1 MLTDVSPKTFISRT
15 SISENITEMKGCRAV
30 CVCVCVCEQESKSEL
45 GRNFSEQSGKKNVK
59 QFQKKQS
66 PAT

>member
-30 CVCVCVCEQESKSEL
+30 CVCVCEQESKSEL
-45 GRNFSEQSGKKNVK
+45 GRNFSEQSGKKNAK